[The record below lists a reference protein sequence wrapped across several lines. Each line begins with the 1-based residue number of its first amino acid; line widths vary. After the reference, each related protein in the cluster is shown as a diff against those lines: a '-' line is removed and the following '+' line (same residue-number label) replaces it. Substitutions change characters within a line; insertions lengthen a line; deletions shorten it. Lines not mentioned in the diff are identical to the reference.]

1 MTTMIGRICAA
12 IIARELSALKRE
24 IESYPTEESI
34 WLLPS
39 GIPNSAGT
47 LTLHLIGNLQYLIGT
62 QLGNTGY
69 VRHREAEFATR
80 DVSREDLVRGIEET
94 IAVVEAVLPAVG
106 EDRLAET
113 YPIEV
118 AGVRVRTD
126 DFLVH
131 LCAHLAYHLGQVD
144 YHRRLLA
151 APGSVGA
158 MATPDLVT
166 ARKPTA

>member
-1 MTTMIGRICAA
+1 MLGRIFAA
-12 IIARELSALKRE
+12 IMARELRALQRE
-24 IESYPTEESI
+24 IEAYPTEESI

-39 GIPNSAGT
+39 GVANSAGT
-47 LTLHLIGNLQYLIGT
+47 LVLHLIGNLQYLIGT

-80 DVSREDLVRGIEET
+80 NVSRADLVGGIEET
-94 IAVVEAVLPAVG
+94 IAIVESVLPDVVE
-106 EDRLAET
+106 DRMAET

-151 APGSVGA
+151 APGTVGA
-158 MATPDLVT
+158 MTIPDLVT
-166 ARKPTA
+166 ARRLTD